1 MKNQSSFTVGLSG
14 TSTVPTGAG
23 RLFSKRGMRVLG
35 CQKKRVCACAS
46 ASSSDPL
53 LLRVARGEEA
63 ERTPVWLLRQAGR
76 YMKEFRKYSD
86 VLPFRE
92 RSETADIAVE
102 LSLQPWRAFK
112 PDGVIM
118 FSDILTPLP
127 ALGIDFDVIKGKG
140 PVIPDSIKSMDDV
153 VGLKPMIDPDQTLP
167 FVGEILSTLRKEVKN
182 EATVIGFVGTPWTLA
197 AYSVEGGADRYVKKT
212 KSMMF
217 NEPQILHALL
227 EHISDALVEYCSYQ
241 IESGAQVMQLFDSW
255 AHHLTPEQFQV
266 YSLDYVERV
275 IAKLKQRHPE
285 TPVLFYVNGCGGK
298 LELLKNC
305 SADVIAIDWGVSV
318 AEARSVLGSERTIQG
333 NVDPMVLF
341 GTEEEIRKAVE
352 HCLEEGGGQG
362 RHILNVG
369 NGVIQGTPEEAVKT
383 FCSIA
388 HQTTSSRV
396 LA

>member
-1 MKNQSSFTVGLSG
+1 MKPASLGKVGGKVASTKGSG
-14 TSTVPTGAG
+14 GRGRQGHPRCRCSATEGA
-23 RLFSKRGMRVLG
+23 K
-35 CQKKRVCACAS
+35 
-46 ASSSDPL
+46 DPL
-53 LLRVARGEEA
+53 LLRVARGEQA

-102 LSLQPWRAFK
+102 LSLQPWRAYK

-127 ALGIDFDVIKGKG
+127 ALGIDFDVVKGKG
-140 PVIPDSIKSMDDV
+140 PIIPNTIKSAQDV
-153 VGLKPMIDPDQTLP
+153 EGLRPMIAPDEDLP
-167 FVGEILSTLRKEVKN
+167 FVGEILSTLRKEVNN

-212 KSMMF
+212 KTMMF
-217 NEPQILHALL
+217 NEPHILHALL
-227 EHISDALVEYCSYQ
+227 DHMSDALVEYCSYQ
-241 IESGAQVMQLFDSW
+241 IQSGAQVMQLFDSW

-266 YSLDYVERV
+266 YSLDYVEKV

-298 LELLKNC
+298 LELLRNC
-305 SADVIAIDWGVSV
+305 SADVIGLDWGVTI
-318 AEARSVLGSERTIQG
+318 AEARAILGDRTIQG

-341 GTEEEIRKAVE
+341 GTEEEIVKAVST
-352 HCLEEGGGQG
+352 CIEEGGTKG
-362 RHILNVG
+362 HILNVG
-369 NGVIQGTPEEAVKT
+369 NGVIQGTPEDSVKT
-383 FCSIA
+383 FCTVA
-388 HQTTSSRV
+388 HQSSNEV
-396 LA
+396 LYAS